1 MILIG
6 ILLPFLGTALG
17 AAAVFLFRG
26 GMACSLKQGFFG
38 FAAGVMTAAAVWSLL
53 IPALDT
59 GGVFPAG
66 AGLTIGYLLFLLG
79 DVLLENKKRMGKTAK
94 DRGRILALAVTL
106 HNIPEGM
113 AVGVALAAA
122 MGGSGSM
129 AAALTLSL
137 GIALQNLPEGAVIS
151 MPLAS
156 LGTKRIRAF
165 FQGVV
170 SGVVEPIG
178 AVSAILLTTLILPA
192 LPFVLSFA
200 AGAMLY
206 VVAVELIPAL
216 SEGGE
221 GWAGYASF
229 LFGFTL
235 MMLMDVILG

>member
-26 GMACSLKQGFFG
+26 TMAHSLKQGFFG
-38 FAAGVMTAAAVWSLL
+38 FAAGVMEAAAIWSLL
-53 IPALDT
+53 LPALDD

-79 DVLLENKKRMGKTAK
+79 DIFLESKRRAGKSAK
-94 DRGRILALAVTL
+94 EQGRILALAVTL
-106 HNIPEGM
+106 HNVPEGM

-122 MGGSGSM
+122 MGGSGSL
-129 AAALTLSL
+129 AAAMTLSL

-151 MPLAS
+151 MPLAALGRKKS
-156 LGTKRIRAF
+156 LAF
-165 FQGVV
+165 FHGVA
-170 SGVVEPIG
+170 SGVVEPLG
-178 AVSAILLTTLILPA
+178 AIAAILLTALILPA

-206 VVAVELIPAL
+206 VVTVELIPAL
-216 SEGGE
+216 SDGGE
-221 GWAGYASF
+221 GWVGYTCF
-229 LFGFTL
+229 LLGFTL